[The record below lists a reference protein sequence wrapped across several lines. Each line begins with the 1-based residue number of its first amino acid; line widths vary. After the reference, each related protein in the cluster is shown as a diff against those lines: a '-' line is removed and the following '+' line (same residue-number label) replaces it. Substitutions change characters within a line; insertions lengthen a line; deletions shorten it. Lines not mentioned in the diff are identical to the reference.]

1 MEKVDEAQ
9 YEAIT
14 DEFKVA
20 SVLHVAKEQFTEL
33 RDKNRITWHSLGEVR
48 NS

>member
-1 MEKVDEAQ
+1 MVEKIDIAQ

-33 RDKNRITWHSLGEVR
+33 
-48 NS
+48 